1 MVWIILLLIG
11 RISLKSLIDTIK
23 WKVNQPRVDEYLH
36 FSTDLQNPRHT
47 CISWEHGYPMVDR
60 PWMNTFPLLQG
71 TAIHEF
77 VHTIMHDAEDWNY
90 ASEQSIMVDHRD
102 FPWTGTVDAYLDNPD
117 GETWLIDY
125 KTASGVS
132 LSFMEEAKSEHV
144 LQVSAYYH
152 YGVAIPNLRVGIL
165 YLPSS
170 PDYKRRWEEPRFYEI
185 QPLSKDEVSQRMLE
199 VEQAITNY
207 RFNGVLPDPIM
218 GENVWKHNK
227 RNKNWEL
234 WYKPHYSSMFCP
246 WRGQEVDPC
255 GCSTLKPELM
265 EVVEED
271 PNADVC
277 A

>member
-1 MVWIILLLIG
+1 M
-11 RISLKSLIDTIK
+11 KSLIDTIK
-23 WKVNQPRVDEYLH
+23 WEVNSPRSDGYLH

-47 CISWEHGYPMVDR
+47 CISWVHGYPMVDR

-71 TAIHEF
+71 TAIHEYI
-77 VHTIMHDAEDWNY
+77 HTVMHNDEDWNY
-90 ASEQSIMVDHRD
+90 VSEQPIVVDDREY
-102 FPWTGTVDAYLDNPD
+102 PWRGTVDAYLDNPD

-132 LSFMEEAKSEHV
+132 LSFMNEPKPEHL

-152 YGVAIPNLRVGIL
+152 YGISIPNLRVGIL

-185 QPLSKDEVSQRMLE
+185 TPLDREDVVGRIVE
-199 VEQAITNY
+199 VESAIDLYEHT
-207 RFNGVLPDPIM
+207 GELPDPLM
-218 GENVWKHNK
+218 GETSWKHNK

-246 WRGQEVDPC
+246 WRGLENDLC
-255 GCSTLKPELM
+255 GCSTQKPELM
-265 EVVEED
+265 EVVDIDPIEQAAIIIKNEEEM
-271 PNADVC
+271 
-277 A
+277 

>member
-1 MVWIILLLIG
+1 M
-11 RISLKSLIDTIK
+11 KSLIDTIK
-23 WKVNQPRVDEYLH
+23 WEVNRPRVDEYLH

-47 CISWEHGYPMVDR
+47 CISWVHGYPMVDR

-71 TAIHEF
+71 TAIHEYI
-77 VHTIMHDAEDWNY
+77 HTVMHNNEEWTY
-90 ASEQSIMVDHRD
+90 VSEQPIVVDHRD
-102 FPWTGTVDAYLDNPD
+102 FPWAGTVDAYLDNPD

-132 LSFMEEAKSEHV
+132 LSFMEEAKPEHV

-152 YGVAIPNLRVGIL
+152 YGIAIPNLRVGIL

-185 QPLSKDEVSQRMLE
+185 QPLSMDEVTQRMQS
-199 VEQAITNY
+199 VEESIITY
-207 RFNGVLPDPIM
+207 LDDGETLPAPLIGD
-218 GENVWKHNK
+218 NVWKQNK
-227 RNKNWEL
+227 RNKTWEL

-246 WRGQEVDPC
+246 WRGLDNDPC